1 MTERMLELLAAQH
14 DFPGPFTF
22 KVIYRASAGMAE
34 TVVEAVCVATGIA
47 HPETAPS
54 TRQSGGGKFESMT
67 LELRVRSPQEVLDV
81 YAILNGIEGVI
92 SAF

>member
-22 KVIYRASAGMAE
+22 KVIYRASAEIGATIIE
-34 TVVEAVCVATGIA
+34 SVCVATGI
-47 HPETAPS
+47 PRPTEPPS

-67 LELRVRSPQEVLDV
+67 LELRVDSPEQVLAV
-81 YAILNGIEGVI
+81 YAALNDIEGVI